1 MHRGPGPALVAVAYY
16 LGAQIGFALQSPNVP
31 QSVLWLPNSILLG
44 VLLIVPPR
52 TWPVYLASCYPA
64 QMLTAWQTGAPPVTL
79 SLLFVTNCADATL
92 GAFLVRRLASD
103 GGPFQFTGLRGT
115 IVFAAL
121 GAALPTLLLSFA
133 DAGISVGTAWSGD
146 FHAAFVTRVRSN
158 VLTHLLVVPA
168 LVDLSAVHWR
178 RLRRRDAVE
187 VAVLTVAVVL
197 TCAAVFSLPT
207 SSRAFPAVLYVPLAL
222 LLWAAV
228 RFGPGGVGWSVLL
241 VAGAAS
247 WEALRGHGPFTARP
261 AVENVVSL
269 QLFLLAAVVPLLF
282 LAAVVRERNRAM
294 YSVRT
299 SATALR
305 RSYARVRRLAGKLI
319 AAQESERARV
329 ARDLHDDFNQQLAAL
344 SIGIGGARQRAG
356 GDAAL
361 AGLLGTLQDQTVA
374 LTDQVR
380 IFSHELHPRMLEH
393 VGLSAALR
401 THSAQLAEHRLQV
414 RLTVDGALDGLPPDV
429 ALCAYRV
436 VQEALRNVLLH
447 AGVGEADVS
456 VVRSGRRLDV
466 TIRDNGCGFAPD
478 SPDAHGGLGLLS
490 MEERARLADGACT
503 ITSVPGH
510 GTTVHVYIPVRPA

>member
-1 MHRGPGPALVAVAYY
+1 MHRGSGPALVAVAYY

-44 VLLIVPPR
+44 VLLIVPMR
-52 TWPVYLASCYPA
+52 AWPAYLASCYPA

-79 SLLFVTNCADATL
+79 SLLFVTNCADAAL
-92 GAFLVRRLASD
+92 GAFLVRRFASR
-103 GGPFQFTGLRGT
+103 GEPFQFIGLRGML
-115 IVFAAL
+115 IFAAL
-121 GAALPTLLLSFA
+121 GATLPTLLLSFA
-133 DAGISVGTAWSGD
+133 DAGISVASHWSGD

-158 VLTHLLVVPA
+158 VLTHLIVVPA

-178 RLRRRDAVE
+178 RLGRRKGIE
-187 VAVLTVAVVL
+187 VAALTVALVL

-228 RFGPGGVGWSVLL
+228 CFGPGGVGWGVLL
-241 VAGAAS
+241 VATAAS
-247 WEALRGHGPFTARP
+247 WEALRGHGLFTTRP
-261 AVENVVSL
+261 PVENVVSL
-269 QLFLLAAVVPLLF
+269 QLFLLAAAVPLLF
-282 LAAVVRERNRAM
+282 LAAVVRERDHAM
-294 YSVRT
+294 HAARS

-319 AAQESERARV
+319 AAQESERARI

-344 SIGIGGARQRAG
+344 SIGISGARRRGGA
-356 GDAAL
+356 DAAL

-380 IFSHELHPRMLEH
+380 VFSHELHPRVLEH
-393 VGLSAALR
+393 VGLLAALR

-414 RLTVDGALDGLPPDV
+414 HMTVDGPLDGLPADV

-447 AGVGEADVS
+447 AGVGEATVS
-456 VVRSGRRLDV
+456 VTRSPARLDV
-466 TIRDNGCGFAPD
+466 TIRDSGCGFAPD

-490 MEERARLADGACT
+490 MQERTRLADGTCT
-503 ITSVPGH
+503 ITSASRR
-510 GTTVHVYIPVRPA
+510 GTTVHIHIPLRPA